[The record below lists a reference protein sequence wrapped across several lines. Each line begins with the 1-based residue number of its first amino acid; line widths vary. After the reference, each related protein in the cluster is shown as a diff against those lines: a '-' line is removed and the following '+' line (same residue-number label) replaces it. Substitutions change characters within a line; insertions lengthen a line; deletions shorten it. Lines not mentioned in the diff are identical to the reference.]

1 MSKAVNIARVRAA
14 LANLDALLISGAI
27 DPTRTARWLDSTL
40 KEGEMKTD
48 DLLPTSIRL
57 PRSLFERIDDLI
69 PAVRD
74 QPDAMALAGTRGIT
88 RSTVLRLAIERGLSA
103 MEATEG
109 EQAVTLQEIKA
120 HLETIQADLRI
131 LVSEGDQQA

>member
-1 MSKAVNIARVRAA
+1 MSKAVNLARVRVA

-69 PAVRD
+69 PTVQD

-109 EQAVTLQEIKA
+109 EQAVTLQEIKT
-120 HLETIQADLRI
+120 HLETIRADLSI
-131 LVSEGDQQA
+131 LVNQG